1 MRSAC
6 HKSNGNEALNEAER
20 RRGNTV
26 ARVGWWLCGGG
37 LGVTV
42 SGALLMSS
50 AGGDPSDF
58 AQSTHSIGMVI
69 MLAGFT
75 TVLVGNRI
83 PWLMQQKRRRAST
96 LANRLRDIFSKSAVD
111 NFEWDVIDR
120 IQDSEMHRWSIMN
133 PLVDIWR
140 RIIVGDGKSWVLF
153 ANGTCVILMEPED
166 DLEAQAIEL
175 MREWGPVHAGCPAGD
190 FNTITLPDD
199 LGWVVTCHHNDIL
212 TYVSPNEMEREP
224 EDVAVGLF
232 GRSKRHQDSQDLQV
246 IHVEDNR
253 NHE

>member
-1 MRSAC
+1 MRSAY
-6 HKSNGNEALNEAER
+6 HKSNGNEVLNEAER

-26 ARVGWWLCGGG
+26 ARVGWWLCGVG

-42 SGALLMSS
+42 FGAFLISSG
-50 AGGDPSDF
+50 GGVPSEF

-69 MLAGFT
+69 MLAGFI

-83 PWLMQQKRRRAST
+83 PWLMQQKRRRAFT
-96 LANRLRDIFSKSAVD
+96 LANRLRDNLSKFVVD
-111 NFEWDVIDR
+111 NSNWTSLPEFTA
-120 IQDSEMHRWSIMN
+120 SEMHRWSTMN
-133 PLVDIWR
+133 PLVDNWR

-153 ANGTCVILMEPED
+153 ANGTCVILMEPQD

-175 MREWGPVHAGCPAGD
+175 MREWGPVHAGSPAGD

-199 LGWVVTCHHNDIL
+199 PGWVVTCHHNDIL
-212 TYVSPNEMEREP
+212 TYVGPDEMDGEP

-232 GRSKRHQDSQDLQV
+232 GRSKRDQDSQDLQV
-246 IHVEDNR
+246 IHIEDNR
-253 NHE
+253 HHA